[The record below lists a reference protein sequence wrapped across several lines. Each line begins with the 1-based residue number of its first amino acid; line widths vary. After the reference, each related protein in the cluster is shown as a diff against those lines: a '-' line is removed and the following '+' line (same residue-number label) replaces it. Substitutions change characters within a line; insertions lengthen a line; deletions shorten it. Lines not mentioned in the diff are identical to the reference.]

1 MLLCYLV
8 THHSARAQVQVV
20 EGVWQWPDQGLNL
33 YDPNGDTF
41 GGAYVFDLLPY
52 GDKLI
57 VGGIFHYAGGI
68 EARNLAAWDG
78 GAWSVL
84 GENDPNGTVRVLL
97 EADGALYVGGG
108 LRYVGELLVNGLARW
123 DGQSWAALGNGPSQ
137 GVFALAWWDD
147 GAGPTIYAGGML
159 GNARIRKWTG
169 SAWVSVGGG
178 CDLDV
183 NALAVFDDGT
193 GPALYAGGWFDHCG
207 GVATSRI
214 AKWDGLAWTPLG
226 QGITDD
232 NGFVNA
238 LAVYDDGTGPALYAG
253 GQFNEIDGMPI
264 DSLARGGGKS
274 WSPVGNPGLVP
285 QAFVWQLRVVDD
297 GTGQVL
303 MMAAGKVQKW
313 DGKTWTRYMPQ
324 PGPMITAAVFPGPDG
339 PKTLHVGGEIPL
351 NIGEPPQQIR
361 VNIARFDGP
370 TAGGAACGDFD
381 GDGMVT
387 QADLGI
393 LLANFD
399 CTGNPG
405 DCPGDTDNDGDVDQS
420 DLGTLLAHF
429 GQECG

>member
-1 MLLCYLV
+1 IEKTYRF
-8 THHSARAQVQVV
+8 T
-20 EGVWQWPDQGLNL
+20 N
-33 YDPNGDTF
+33 
-41 GGAYVFDLLPY
+41 
-52 GDKLI
+52 
-57 VGGIFHYAGGI
+57 FH
-68 EARNLAAWDG
+68 E
-78 GAWSVL
+78 
-84 GENDPNGTVRVLL
+84 TV
-97 EADGALYVGGG
+97 
-108 LRYVGELLVNGLARW
+108 
-123 DGQSWAALGNGPSQ
+123 
-137 GVFALAWWDD
+137 
-147 GAGPTIYAGGML
+147 
-159 GNARIRKWTG
+159 
-169 SAWVSVGGG
+169 
-178 CDLDV
+178 
-183 NALAVFDDGT
+183 
-193 GPALYAGGWFDHCG
+193 
-207 GVATSRI
+207 
-214 AKWDGLAWTPLG
+214 
-226 QGITDD
+226 
-232 NGFVNA
+232 GFVNA

-393 LLANFD
+393 LLAIRLHRQPRRLPRRHRQRRRRRSERPRHAAGALRAGVRVN
-399 CTGNPG
+399 GAS
-405 DCPGDTDNDGDVDQS
+405 S
-420 DLGTLLAHF
+420 DSDWPVANG
-429 GQECG
+429 ECIIIA